1 MIRTISIVED
11 DCVSEKLEEIVQSTS
26 ELDAKILELQGL
38 ECNYKTQVQSKIS
51 NADGIVVIPI
61 NTDEE
66 TNVSIKFA

>member
-11 DCVSEKLEEIVQSTS
+11 DCVSEKLEKIVQSTS
-26 ELDAKILELQGL
+26 ELDAKILELQ
-38 ECNYKTQVQSKIS
+38 ECNYKTQVQSKIT

-66 TNVSIKFA
+66 TDVSIKFA